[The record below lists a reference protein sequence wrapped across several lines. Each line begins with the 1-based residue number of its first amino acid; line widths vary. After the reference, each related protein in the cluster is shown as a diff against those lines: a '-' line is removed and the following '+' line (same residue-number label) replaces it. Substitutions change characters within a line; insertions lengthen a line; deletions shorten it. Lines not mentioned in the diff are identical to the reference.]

1 MKLTTCCLALV
12 LSAGLA
18 TAQIIPI
25 DDIQFYNPS
34 TGAPQSPYAG
44 QTVTVQGVV
53 FVIAGTYNSGTHY
66 IQDATGGI
74 QFFQAGTGL
83 QIGDIVEVT
92 GTVSTF
98 SGEIQIANP
107 SITLLGSGPEPT
119 PIIATPTQIK
129 SDFEWVGNF
138 VAVTGFI
145 TARGSNWFELGTDL
159 AEDLYVYIDSDTGID
174 ISGVDVGDEYL
185 VKSPVANFNG
195 SIQLK
200 PRMQSDLIENPSG
213 DTAPIIEN
221 IRAVNYVPMASEPIV
236 IRARITDDDG
246 IVSANLFFRN
256 SDSETPGSWQSVA
269 MTGIGGD
276 VYEGVIN
283 PPHPQRQVD
292 YYLQA
297 TDTGNQTVTNPGA
310 APDAFYS
317 IAIGLTSIYTVQYVD
332 PAEESQS
339 SPLVGKVTN
348 VKGVV
353 TAGTGQVGAPS
364 RFVIQEQQ
372 PGPHGGYAFGGLFVF
387 EGTATNELF
396 RGDLVEIGGTINEY
410 FGLTQILP
418 HNGDAVNLVAFGVAL
433 PEPARVNTRIL
444 ADTESNLGEAWE
456 CVWVK
461 TYAAQVVTELNAFG
475 EYNIS
480 DTGAAADSVVVLPY
494 ATLSYQPVLGDVVL
508 VEGFTEFAFG
518 QFRLVPIADEFVT
531 LTAMTQVQDTP
542 TVMAAG
548 GYVSVYPNPFNPV
561 TTLHFV
567 VNREELT
574 QLNIYNL
581 RGELVRS
588 LVHERLPMGQYQLVW
603 DGTND
608 AGQSLASGQYFAR
621 LRIGASVTQ
630 VRKLSLV
637 K

>member
-1 MKLTTCCLALV
+1 MKLMTCCLAVV

-18 TAQIIPI
+18 TAQIIDI
-25 DDIQFYNPS
+25 DDIQFYNPD
-34 TGAPQSPYAG
+34 TGAPASPYAG

-53 FVIAGTYNSGTHY
+53 YVIAGTYNSGTHY

-98 SGEIQIANP
+98 SGEIQIGNP
-107 SITLLGSGPEPT
+107 SITLLGTGPEPT
-119 PIIATPTQIK
+119 PIPATPTEIK
-129 SDFEWVGNF
+129 SDYEWVGNF
-138 VAVTGFI
+138 VAVTGFV
-145 TARGSNWFELGTDL
+145 TARGGNWFELGTDL

-221 IRAVNYVPMASEPIV
+221 IRAVNYVPLASEPIV

-246 IVSANLFFRN
+246 IVSANLYFRN
-256 SDSETPGSWQSVA
+256 SDSENPGPWQSVA
-269 MTGIGGD
+269 MVDIGGD
-276 VYEGVIN
+276 LYEGVIN

-292 YYLQA
+292 YYLEA
-297 TDTGNQTVTNPGA
+297 TDTGSQTVTNPGA
-310 APDAFYS
+310 APEAFYS

-396 RGDLVEIGGTINEY
+396 RGDLVEIGGTINEF

-418 HNGDAVNLVAFGVAL
+418 HNGDAVNLVAFGAEL
-433 PEPARVNTRIL
+433 PEPARVNTRVL
-444 ADTESNLGEAWE
+444 ADREDNLGEAWE

-461 TYAAQVVTELNAFG
+461 TYAAQVVTEINAFG

-480 DTGAAADSVVVLPY
+480 DTGAVADSVVVRPY
-494 ATLSYQPVLGDVVL
+494 ATLSYEPVLGDVVL
-508 VEGFTEFAFG
+508 VEGFMEFAFG

-531 LTAMTQVQDTP
+531 LTGMTPVQDTP
-542 TVMAAG
+542 TVLAAG
-548 GYVSVYPNPFNPV
+548 GYVAVYPNPFNPA

-621 LRIGASVTQ
+621 LRIGPTVTQ